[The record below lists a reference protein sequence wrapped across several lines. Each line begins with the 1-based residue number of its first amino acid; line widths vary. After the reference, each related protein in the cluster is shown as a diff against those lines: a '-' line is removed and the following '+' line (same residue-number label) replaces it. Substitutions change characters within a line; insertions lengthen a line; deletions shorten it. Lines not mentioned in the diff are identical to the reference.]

1 MRLALVLLLV
11 ACGHP
16 AAGLESGP
24 RAPRLQPPAVIDPAR
39 PDATYLTSIALQLQP
54 GWGQFLDDCRLRLPA
69 DHALNRMTLAATAEL
84 TLDRTG
90 TLVAVSLVTPSGN
103 ADFDRAVKD
112 AIAELR
118 GFGAPPRDALSDDDH
133 VYLRWLF
140 ARDRRQAGP
149 VTAAIEHRELPIDQ
163 AVARFIA
170 AHDLSRAARR
180 IASAKPPAAI
190 TDVMTAALREGL
202 ASVDGSVQRAA
213 VEAVVA
219 SHATSLAPDVR
230 MLLETADR
238 DLRLAA
244 IAAAGQL
251 DDRAAIATLSAQ
263 LARDLAEERAFALA
277 EAAALAKL
285 GRADTVA
292 VAVGKVLPNPI
303 ALEVFSR
310 APAAAQLGQVV
321 AAVEHGSAET
331 RVAACA
337 GLAGVAVPAA
347 IAAVG
352 KGLRDADASVRA
364 ACVAAVTETA
374 ASAPKLPKLVAA
386 LASRVVALQHDR
398 DRAVRA
404 NAVIATSLV
413 DPAHLDRAIDDPAAE
428 VRGAYAHALGYA
440 GAWEPGLR
448 TLVEDRD
455 AEVRAAAWSAYAVR
469 GVPAGLRSGIG
480 DPSPDVR
487 RAAITTTRDNDAL
500 RRLVTSDD
508 APDVRTAALAELAHR
523 LGRDAIAATLLEA
536 FAATRPA
543 SADRVRIARAWLL
556 AP

>member
-1 MRLALVLLLV
+1 
-11 ACGHP
+11 
-16 AAGLESGP
+16 
-24 RAPRLQPPAVIDPAR
+24 LQPPVVIDPAR
-39 PDATYLTSIALQLQP
+39 PDATYLTSVALQLQP
-54 GWGQFLDDCRLRLPA
+54 GWGQFLDDCRLRLPV

-90 TLVAVSLVTPSGN
+90 KLVAVSLVTPSGN

-112 AIAELR
+112 VIAEAR

-140 ARDRRQAGP
+140 GRDRRQAGP
-149 VTAAIEHRELPIDQ
+149 VTATLEHRELPIDR
-163 AVARFIA
+163 AIARFIA

-180 IASAKPPAAI
+180 LANAKTPAAI
-190 TDVMTAALREGL
+190 TSVMTAALREGL

-230 MLLETADR
+230 MLLESADR

-244 IAAAGQL
+244 IAATGQL
-251 DDRAAIATLSAQ
+251 DDRAAVDVLSAQ
-263 LARDLAEERAFALA
+263 LARDLAEQRAFALA

-285 GRADTVA
+285 GRGDTVA
-292 VAVGKVLPNPI
+292 TAVGKALPNPI
-303 ALEVFSR
+303 ALEAFSR
-310 APAAAQLGQVV
+310 APNAEHLGKVV
-321 AAVEHGSAET
+321 ATVEHGNAVA
-331 RVAACA
+331 RAAACA
-337 GLAGVAVPAA
+337 GLAGVLLPAA
-347 IAAVG
+347 IAAIG

-364 ACVAAVTETA
+364 ACVAAASETA
-374 ASAPKLPKLVAA
+374 GAAPKLVAP

-413 DPAHLDRAIDDPAAE
+413 DPAHLDRAIDDPAAD
-428 VRGAYAHALGYA
+428 VRGAYAHALAYA
-440 GAWEPGLR
+440 GTWEQGLR
-448 TLVEDRD
+448 ALVEDRD

-469 GVPAGLRSGIG
+469 GVPAGVPPGIG
-480 DPSPDVR
+480 DPSPEVR
-487 RAAITTTRDNDAL
+487 LAAIATTRNNDAL
-500 RRLVTSDD
+500 RHLFASDD

-536 FAATRPA
+536 FAPTQPA

>member
-1 MRLALVLLLV
+1 
-11 ACGHP
+11 
-16 AAGLESGP
+16 
-24 RAPRLQPPAVIDPAR
+24 VIDSAR
-39 PDATYLTSIALQLQP
+39 PDATYLTSVALQLQP

-90 TLVAVSLVTPSGN
+90 KLLAVALVTPSGN

-112 AIAELR
+112 VLDEAR
-118 GFGAPPRDALSDDDH
+118 GFGAPPSNALSDDDQ

-149 VTAAIEHRELPIDQ
+149 VTAAIEHRELPVDQ
-163 AVARFIA
+163 AIARFIA
-170 AHDLSRAARR
+170 AHDLARAARR
-180 IASAKPPAAI
+180 LATTRSPAAI
-190 TDVMTAALREGL
+190 TSVMTEALREGL
-202 ASVDGSVQRAA
+202 ASLDGSVQRAA

-219 SHATSLAPDVR
+219 THATSLAPDVR
-230 MLLETADR
+230 LLLESADR

-244 IAAAGQL
+244 IAATGAL
-251 DDRAAIATLSAQ
+251 DDRAAVDALSAQ
-263 LARDLAEERAFALA
+263 LGRDLAEQRAFALA

-292 VAVGKVLPNPI
+292 AVVGKALPNPI
-303 ALEVFSR
+303 ALEAFSR
-310 APAAAQLGQVV
+310 APNAEHLGKVV
-321 AAVEHGSAET
+321 AAVERGNAVV
-331 RVAACA
+331 RAAACA
-337 GLAGVAVPAA
+337 GLAGVTLPAA
-347 IAAVG
+347 LAAVG
-352 KGLRDADASVRA
+352 RGLRDADASVRA
-364 ACVAAVTETA
+364 ACVAAASETA
-374 ASAPKLPKLVAA
+374 GVAPKLVAPFA
-386 LASRVVALQHDR
+386 QRVVALQRDR

-428 VRGAYAHALGYA
+428 VRGAYAHVFAYA

-448 TLVEDRD
+448 ALVEDRD
-455 AEVRAAAWSAYAVR
+455 AEVRAAAWSAYAIR
-469 GVPAGLRSGIG
+469 GAPAGLSGIT
-480 DPSPDVR
+480 DPSPEVR
-487 RAAITTTRDNDAL
+487 LAAISTTHDNDAL

-508 APDVRTAALAELAHR
+508 APDVRTAAAAELAHR

-536 FAATRPA
+536 FAPTQPA

>member
-1 MRLALVLLLV
+1 MLFV

-16 AAGLESGP
+16 VVGVELGSH
-24 RAPRLQPPAVIDPAR
+24 APRLQPPAVIDPAR

-90 TLVAVSLVTPSGN
+90 ALVAVALVTPSGN

-133 VYLRWLF
+133 VYLQWLF

-149 VTAAIEHRELPIDQ
+149 VTAAIEHRELPIEQ
-163 AVARFIA
+163 AIARFIA
-170 AHDLSRAARR
+170 AHDLSRAAHRL
-180 IASAKPPAAI
+180 ATVKSPAEI
-190 TDVMTAALREGL
+190 TSVMTAALREGL

-213 VEAVVA
+213 VEAVAA

-244 IAAAGQL
+244 IAATGEL
-251 DDRAAIATLSAQ
+251 DDRAAVEMLTAQ
-263 LARDLAEERAFALA
+263 LARDLAEQRAFALA
-277 EAAALAKL
+277 EAAALVKL

-292 VAVGKVLPNPI
+292 AAIGRALPNPI
-303 ALEVFSR
+303 ALEAFAR
-310 APAAAQLGQVV
+310 APTAERLGKVV
-321 AAVEHGSAET
+321 AAVEHGNAVG
-331 RVAACA
+331 RAAACA
-337 GLAGVAVPAA
+337 GLAGVTLPAA
-347 IAAVG
+347 IAAIG
-352 KGLRDADASVRA
+352 RGLRDADASVRA
-364 ACVAAVTETA
+364 ACLVAATETA
-374 ASAPKLPKLVAA
+374 GSAPKLVAP
-386 LASRVVALQHDR
+386 LASRVVALQRDR

-413 DPAHLDRAIDDPAAE
+413 DPAQLDRAIDDPAAE
-428 VRGAYAHALGYA
+428 VRGAYAHALAYA
-440 GAWEPGLR
+440 GAWEPALR
-448 TLVEDRD
+448 ALVEDRD
-455 AEVRAAAWSAYAVR
+455 AEVRAAAWRAYAIR
-469 GVPAGLRSGIG
+469 GVPPDLAPGTG
-480 DPSPDVR
+480 DPSPEVR
-487 RAAITTTRDNDAL
+487 RAAIATTRDNDAL

-508 APDVRTAALAELAHR
+508 APDVRTAALAELARR
-523 LGRDAIAATLLEA
+523 LGREAIGATLLEA
-536 FAATRPA
+536 FAPTQPA